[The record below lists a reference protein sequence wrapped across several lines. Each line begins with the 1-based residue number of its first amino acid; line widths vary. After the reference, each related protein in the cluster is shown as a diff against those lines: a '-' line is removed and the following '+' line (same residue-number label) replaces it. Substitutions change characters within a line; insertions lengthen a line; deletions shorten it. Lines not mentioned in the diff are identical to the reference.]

1 MTGRCLYEK
10 DLRPLKYNILTST
23 KHDAA
28 VRAIARRLGVSD
40 AKLRRLLIQRFDMS
54 LLENIETRWEMG
66 LRYADEG
73 DPLAKELGCELFTRY
88 IPLLDRGRMKEIYEE
103 TRALAEDM
111 PLEEAIARGRE
122 RIREAV
128 IS

>member
-1 MTGRCLYEK
+1 MKFLYEK

-40 AKLRRLLIQRFDMS
+40 AKLRRLLIQRLDMS

-88 IPLLDRGRMKEIYEE
+88 IPLLDMERMKEIYEE
-103 TRALAEDM
+103 TRALARDM
-111 PLEEAIARGRE
+111 PIEEAIARGRE

>member
-1 MTGRCLYEK
+1 MKFLYEK

-40 AKLRRLLIQRFDMS
+40 AKLRRLLIQRLDMS

-88 IPLLDRGRMKEIYEE
+88 IPLLDMERMKEIYEE
-103 TRALAEDM
+103 TRALARDM
-111 PLEEAIARGRE
+111 PIEEAIARGRE
-122 RIREAV
+122 RIREA
-128 IS
+128 ILS

>member
-1 MTGRCLYEK
+1 MTGLFLYEK

-40 AKLRRLLIQRFDMS
+40 AKLRRLLIQRLDMS

-73 DPLAKELGCELFTRY
+73 DPVAKELGCELFTRY
-88 IPLLDRGRMKEIYEE
+88 IPLLDMERMKEIYEE
-103 TRALAEDM
+103 TRALARDM
-111 PLEEAIARGRE
+111 PIEEAIARGRE

>member
-1 MTGRCLYEK
+1 MTGLCLYEK
-10 DLRPLKYNILTST
+10 DLWPLKYNILTST

-40 AKLRRLLIQRFDMS
+40 AKLRRLLIQRLDMS

-73 DPLAKELGCELFTRY
+73 DPVAKELGCELFTRY
-88 IPLLDRGRMKEIYEE
+88 IPLLDRERMKEIYEE
-103 TRALAEDM
+103 TRALARDM

>member
-1 MTGRCLYEK
+1 VKFLYEK

-40 AKLRRLLIQRFDMS
+40 AKLRRLLIQRLDMS

-88 IPLLDRGRMKEIYEE
+88 IPLLDMERMKEIYEE
-103 TRALAEDM
+103 TRALGRDM
-111 PLEEAIARGRE
+111 PIEEAIARGRE

>member
-1 MTGRCLYEK
+1 MKFLYEK

-40 AKLRRLLIQRFDMS
+40 AKLRRLLIQRLDMS

-66 LRYADEG
+66 LRYADKG

-88 IPLLDRGRMKEIYEE
+88 IPLLDMERMKEIYEE
-103 TRALAEDM
+103 TRALARDM
-111 PLEEAIARGRE
+111 PIEEAIARGRE
-122 RIREAV
+122 RIREA
-128 IS
+128 ILS

>member
-1 MTGRCLYEK
+1 VKFLYEK

-40 AKLRRLLIQRFDMS
+40 AKLRRLLIQRLDMS

-88 IPLLDRGRMKEIYEE
+88 IPLLDMERMKEIYEE
-103 TRALAEDM
+103 TRALARDM
-111 PLEEAIARGRE
+111 PIEEAIARGRE

>member
-1 MTGRCLYEK
+1 VKYLYEK
-10 DLRPLKYNILTST
+10 DLRPMKYNILTST

-88 IPLLDRGRMKEIYEE
+88 IPLLDRERMKEIYEE
-103 TRALAEDM
+103 TRALARDM

-128 IS
+128 VS

>member
-1 MTGRCLYEK
+1 MKFLYEK

-28 VRAIARRLGVSD
+28 VRAIARRLGVRD
-40 AKLRRLLIQRFDMS
+40 AKLRRLLIQRLDMS

-88 IPLLDRGRMKEIYEE
+88 IPLLDMERMKEIYEE
-103 TRALAEDM
+103 TRALARDM
-111 PLEEAIARGRE
+111 PIEEAIARGRE

>member
-1 MTGRCLYEK
+1 
-10 DLRPLKYNILTST
+10 
-23 KHDAA
+23 
-28 VRAIARRLGVSD
+28 
-40 AKLRRLLIQRFDMS
+40 MS

-88 IPLLDRGRMKEIYEE
+88 IPLLDRERMKEIYEE
-103 TRALAEDM
+103 TRALARDM

-128 IS
+128 VS

>member
-1 MTGRCLYEK
+1 MKFLYEK

-28 VRAIARRLGVSD
+28 VRAIARRLGVRD
-40 AKLRRLLIQRFDMS
+40 AKLRRLLIQRLDMS

-73 DPLAKELGCELFTRY
+73 DPVAKELGCELFTRY
-88 IPLLDRGRMKEIYEE
+88 IPLLDMERMKEIYEE
-103 TRALAEDM
+103 TRALARDM
-111 PLEEAIARGRE
+111 PIEEAIARGRE
-122 RIREAV
+122 RIREA
-128 IS
+128 ILS